1 MTEERLNVSK
11 EPHAEVAERF
21 AALAEASE
29 SSISVAFSGGSTP
42 AKLFALLASDYRE
55 RIPWRRVH
63 VYQVDERAVPPDH
76 ERSNWRL
83 LKKTLLDHVHVGMSH
98 RMSAE
103 KKSGAAEYE
112 TMLRRYL
119 PERDGVPAFDLVL
132 LGLGDD
138 GHTASLFPGTDAL
151 DEKHRAVVR
160 HYVPKFEAFRMT
172 LTLPV
177 LNAAANRWF
186 LVTGAA
192 KREALADALA
202 EENPAGLV
210 HEPEWFVD
218 AEAAGQA

>member
-1 MTEERLNVSK
+1 MNEAHLHISEM
-11 EPHAEVAERF
+11 PHVDTAEQF
-21 AALAEASE
+21 AALSNASE
-29 SSISVAFSGGSTP
+29 SSFSVAFSGGSTP
-42 AKLFALLASDYRE
+42 AKLLTLLASDYKE

-63 VYQVDERAVPPDH
+63 IYQVDERAVPPGH
-76 ERSNWRL
+76 EQSNWRL
-83 LKKTLLDHVHVGMSH
+83 LKQTLLDHVHVGMAH

-103 KKSGAAEYE
+103 KKPGAAEYE

-132 LGLGDD
+132 LGLGED

-160 HYVPKFEAFRMT
+160 HYVPKLEAFRMT

-186 LVTGAA
+186 LVTGAP
-192 KREALADALA
+192 KCKALKDALA
-202 EENPAGLV
+202 GENPAGLV
-210 HEPEWFVD
+210 DSPEWFVD
-218 AEAAGQA
+218 PAAAGSA